1 MSLRLSSGAWRGM
14 ACEAAQTS
22 TKPTR
27 NSSTR
32 PAYRRVPLLQ
42 LQCLN
47 QNWLHQLNR
56 GPLMSVILPKSL
68 RALLI
73 TVGISIAVA
82 ALLAIILLGVAQF
95 LPDEFSGGYVQW
107 RDFATSLTGVFS
119 GDFSQF
125 MLTFAGVTLA
135 ILIAVLA
142 ALFAMVVTALVL
154 AAIIVGFPLIV
165 VVAVTWRVVHRSARQ
180 RHAATL

>member
-1 MSLRLSSGAWRGM
+1 
-14 ACEAAQTS
+14 
-22 TKPTR
+22 
-27 NSSTR
+27 
-32 PAYRRVPLLQ
+32 
-42 LQCLN
+42 
-47 QNWLHQLNR
+47 
-56 GPLMSVILPKSL
+56 MSVILPKSL